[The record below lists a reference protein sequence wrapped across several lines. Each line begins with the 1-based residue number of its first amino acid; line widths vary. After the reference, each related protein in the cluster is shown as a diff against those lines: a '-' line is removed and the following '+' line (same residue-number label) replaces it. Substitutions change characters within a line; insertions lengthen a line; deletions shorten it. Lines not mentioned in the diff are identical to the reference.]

1 MNKVTHKI
9 MVRETGEDK
18 YYFLYSIKMEFDSF
32 TRVVNV
38 LEKHGVSYKESRDL
52 SYTIC
57 ASVNFRSLELGNEN
71 DPH

>member
-18 YYFLYSIKMEFDSF
+18 YYFLYSIKMEFDNF
-32 TRVVNV
+32 VRVVPV
-38 LEKHGVSYKESRDL
+38 LEYHDLTYKESRDL

-57 ASVNFRSLELGNEN
+57 ATINFRSLEIGK
-71 DPH
+71 

>member
-18 YYFLYSIKMEFDSF
+18 YYFLYSIKMEFDNF
-32 TRVVNV
+32 VRVVNV
-38 LEKHGVSYKESRDL
+38 LEKHGITYKESRDL

-57 ASVNFRSLELGNEN
+57 ATINFRSLEIGK
-71 DPH
+71 